1 MTRRTKREIWTLIYE
16 QVLQKNALRI
26 LFFSSHYPPLILFR
40 SYGVCYQFISSL
52 LQRSLSPFPCVFE
65 VSFHFLFVSQLIFS
79 HQQEICYDLS
89 CNFLTKRS
97 PFCPFFFAYK
107 LGQIISLF
115 FSFPFISE
123 YKFCVM
129 LYYKYLKMKIIK
141 IIYSLCFCFN
151 LGKDMNSLPGSK
163 TQPHCKYYTR
173 KENFHV
179 NVLENAL

>member
-1 MTRRTKREIWTLIYE
+1 MSKYYKRTLS
-16 QVLQKNALRI
+16 V
-26 LFFSSHYPPLILFR
+26 FFFFSHYPPLILFH
-40 SYGVCYQFISSL
+40 SYGVFYQFISSL
-52 LQRSLSPFPCVFE
+52 LHSSLSPFPCVFG
-65 VSFHFLFVSQLIFS
+65 VLFHFLFLSKLIFS

-97 PFCPFFFAYK
+97 LFCPFFFAYK

-115 FSFPFISE
+115 FYFSFISK

-129 LYYKYLKMKIIK
+129 LYYKYLKMKTIK

-151 LGKDMNSLPGSK
+151 LGKDMSSLPESK

-173 KENFHV
+173 KENLQV
-179 NVLENAL
+179 KVLENAL